1 MDEKRSI
8 KREGINPSLFLY
20 TEKRK
25 RISDILKIGKKEEK
39 QDADKRFFNKR
50 NF

>member
-1 MDEKRSI
+1 MDEKRNNR
-8 KREGINPSLFLY
+8 REGINPSLFLC

-25 RISDILKIGKKEEK
+25 SISDILKIDKKEEK